1 VNDNTLGAFMVG
13 IMFTWL
19 LLVCGEPDLLDAIIY
34 ALTGGAL
41 K

>member
-1 VNDNTLGAFMVG
+1 MKDNTLGAFACT
-13 IMFTWL
+13 IIFFWL
-19 LLVCGEPDLLDAIIY
+19 VLICGEPDLLDAIIY